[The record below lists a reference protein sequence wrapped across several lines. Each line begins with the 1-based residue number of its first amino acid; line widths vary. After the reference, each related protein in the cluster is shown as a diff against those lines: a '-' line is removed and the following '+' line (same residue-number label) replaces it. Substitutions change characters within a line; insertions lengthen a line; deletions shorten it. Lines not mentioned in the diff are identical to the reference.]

1 MLGFQN
7 IVVEDQFLRGLSPD
21 NMLEVDRIGAD
32 RALGEIVDALEK
44 IEKRKAEMRLSL
56 TNRSTQQ
63 EIILRTITPVQV
75 LPVLT
80 QEPVIIKPVTAQE
93 ITHEQMN

>member
-44 IEKRKAEMRLSL
+44 IEKRKAEMRLG
-56 TNRSTQQ
+56 
-63 EIILRTITPVQV
+63 
-75 LPVLT
+75 
-80 QEPVIIKPVTAQE
+80 
-93 ITHEQMN
+93 